1 MCSVCLPQ
9 SCGNNMGFTEA
20 VTVGSHLYSLY
31 WVQKPCES
39 FEAFDE
45 DGGKRGCTVSYI
57 KAERAVVPRAPG
69 VQHCSSPA
77 SLSCSLSLP
86 CVDSEPEG
94 CQ

>member
-1 MCSVCLPQ
+1 
-9 SCGNNMGFTEA
+9 MGFTEA

-45 DGGKRGCTVSYI
+45 DGGKRGCTVFYI

-69 VQHCSSPA
+69 VATLFLPGF
-77 SLSCSLSLP
+77 SLVFFEPSLCRL
-86 CVDSEPEG
+86 
-94 CQ
+94 